1 MKSKLA
7 KIFCVLALATLTA
20 SASARAQACDNQLVQ
35 GRYGFTLEGQ
45 KLGPPGTPIGPQVG
59 VAMTTF
65 DGRGGLTQIDTV
77 TINGEV
83 VADFTHPTAS
93 GTYAINSD
101 CTGTFTIN
109 FRDGRPP
116 ATVNLV
122 VTENGNEIDT
132 VVISR
137 GGPGVLATRS
147 IGKRTSTRSSD

>member
-1 MKSKLA
+1 MEFAFTRAITAVVLLLA
-7 KIFCVLALATLTA
+7 AHVPAG
-20 SASARAQACDNQLVQ
+20 AQDCDNQLIE
-35 GRYGFTLEGQ
+35 GRYAFTIEGQ
-45 KLGPPGTPIGPQVG
+45 KLGPAGTLIGPQVG

-65 DGRGGLTQIDTV
+65 DGRGGLTQTDTI

-83 VADFTHPTAS
+83 VADFTHPTAG
-93 GTYAINSD
+93 GTYTIHSD

-122 VTENGNEIDT
+122 VTNNGNEIDT
-132 VVISR
+132 VIVSR

-147 IGKRTSTRSSD
+147 IGKRTTPRGND

>member
-1 MKSKLA
+1 MKFTFIRA
-7 KIFCVLALATLTA
+7 IPAVVLVMVAAHLQALA
-20 SASARAQACDNQLVQ
+20 QPCDNQFIE
-35 GRYGFTLEGQ
+35 GRYAFTIEGL
-45 KLGPPGTPIGPQVG
+45 KLGPAGTLIGPQVG

-65 DGRGGLTQIDTV
+65 DGRGGFTQTDTV
-77 TINGEV
+77 TINAEV
-83 VADFTHPTAS
+83 VADFTHPTAG
-93 GTYAINSD
+93 GTYTINSD

-122 VTENGNEIDT
+122 VTNNGNEIDT

-147 IGKRTSTRSSD
+147 IGKRTTPHGSD